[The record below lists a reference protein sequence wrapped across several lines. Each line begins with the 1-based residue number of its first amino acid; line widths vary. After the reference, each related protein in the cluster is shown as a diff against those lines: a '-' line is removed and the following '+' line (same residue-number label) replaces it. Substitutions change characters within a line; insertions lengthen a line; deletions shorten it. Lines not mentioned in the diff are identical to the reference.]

1 MEQQP
6 SERVQARILRGL
18 VHRARHTHFGRE
30 HDFDRIRTPADFRR
44 LVPLR
49 SVSQLWRE
57 YGQPHFPHLEHALG
71 AGPITHLLPATG
83 RPGEGLP
90 FVPVTPGLLQSHR
103 DAILTALALTVR
115 ARPNARLLGGRV
127 LFVGG
132 AAAPAALNGH
142 SPAGSLEEIV
152 LGQLPA
158 FWRPYFART
167 VVSEAGHDYVDERFR
182 VLARESTR
190 LPVTCLLGTGER
202 LRQFVAQVRQL
213 TGRERLTEVWPTL
226 SAIIHAGHLGERTTA
241 DPLLHLDVC
250 FRPEGTIAVEDP
262 RHGLPRLLVD
272 HGLYYEFVPV
282 EEVNAAEPVRH
293 SVAEV
298 EPGLPYEVALTSPA
312 GLWATRIGL
321 VVRFESRDPP
331 LLMPMKTPARARTS
345 APLSPLAPHPPG
357 SGIPATLRETPFHN
371 PWSARADRG

>member
-6 SERVQARILRGL
+6 IERVQARILRGL
-18 VHRARHTHFGRE
+18 VHRARHTRFGRE

-49 SVSQLWRE
+49 GVTQLWRE
-57 YGQPHFPHLEHALG
+57 FGQPHFPHLENALG
-71 AGPITHLLPATG
+71 AGPITHLLPDTS
-83 RPGEGLP
+83 RPGEGFP

-103 DAILTALALTVR
+103 AAILTALALAVR
-115 ARPNARLLGGRV
+115 ARPDARLLGGRV

-152 LGQLPA
+152 LGQLPV

-167 VVSEAGHDYVDERFR
+167 VVSEAGHGYVDERFR

-190 LPVTCLLGTGER
+190 LPVTCLLGPGER
-202 LRQFVAQVRQL
+202 LRQFVSQIRQL
-213 TGRERLTEVWPTL
+213 TGRERLTDVWPTL
-226 SAIIHAGHLGERTTA
+226 TAIIHAGTPWERTPA
-241 DPLLHLDVC
+241 DPVLHLDVC
-250 FRPEGTIAVEDP
+250 FRPEGTIAIEDP

-282 EEVNAAEPVRH
+282 EELNAAQPMRH
-293 SVAEV
+293 SAAEV

-312 GLWATRIGL
+312 GLWATLIGL
-321 VVRFESRDPP
+321 TVRFESRRPP
-331 LLMPMKTPARARTS
+331 LLMPLKAPAPVHTGTAPLSARARS
-345 APLSPLAPHPPG
+345 LPAPLH
-357 SGIPATLRETPFHN
+357 SGE
-371 PWSARADRG
+371 RGQG